1 MGDSASQPNAQGL
14 RNLLV
19 GLSRFEQFPLA
30 IQWAREN
37 HLSLPHQPPHK
48 GGWLYST
55 PPLHF
60 TPYTLHL
67 TPLTF
72 NPHSAVM
79 CTAVVRRVPLPLT
92 CQRQC
97 FDADAVRQMHKRYC
111 SACQNRSLF
120 RRTMI
125 SSKNISNSS
134 ERTQSFCKTQKLFG
148 ATACQSRT

>member
-1 MGDSASQPNAQGL
+1 MGDSASQPNAQSL

-19 GLSRFEQFPLA
+19 GLSRFEQFPVA

-55 PPLHF
+55 PPLHL
-60 TPYTLHL
+60 TLYALHL
-67 TPLTF
+67 SPLTHTRLSCARRWF
-72 NPHSAVM
+72 AVFPCLSPAKGSVLTQMPLGRCISA
-79 CTAVVRRVPLPLT
+79 TS
-92 CQRQC
+92 
-97 FDADAVRQMHKRYC
+97 
-111 SACQNRSLF
+111 SACQNRSPF

-125 SSKNISNSS
+125 SSQNISNSS

>member
-1 MGDSASQPNAQGL
+1 MVSSAISKNDRLPMGDSASQPNAQSL

-67 TPLTF
+67 TPYTL
-72 NPHSAVM
+72 HLS
-79 CTAVVRRVPLPLT
+79 PLT
-92 CQRQC
+92 HTRLSCARRW
-97 FDADAVRQMHKRYC
+97 FAVSPCLSPAKGSVLTQMPLGRC
-111 SACQNRSLF
+111 ISATSSACQNL
-120 RRTMI
+120 RRV
-125 SSKNISNSS
+125 
-134 ERTQSFCKTQKLFG
+134 R
-148 ATACQSRT
+148 